1 MRDSIDFSNF
11 DQLPIQLQSVLT
23 YQVLEAREHLFHL
36 GEIATTLFAIKAGR
50 IRLLHYTESGQIV
63 NHYQVMVGE
72 VLAEVILFLD
82 HYACSAIAEER
93 TEVLV
98 FPKQAFL
105 AALQHNPDFATSFM
119 AQLTHRLYS
128 TKVMLELRG
137 IHSARDRVLH
147 YLRFIV
153 PPDQKSIVLEQPLK
167 AIAYDLGISPESLS
181 RALTQLENEGIIER
195 DKRNLRLIR

>member
-1 MRDSIDFSNF
+1 MRDSIDFSNV

-23 YQVLEAREHLFHL
+23 YQVLETGEHLFHQ
-36 GEIATTLFAIKAGR
+36 GEVATTLFAIKTGR
-50 IRLLHYTESGQIV
+50 VRLLHYTESGQV
-63 NHYQVMVGE
+63 LNHYQVMVGE

-82 HYACSAIAEER
+82 HYACSAIAAER

-98 FPKQAFL
+98 FPKPAFL
-105 AALQHNPDFATSFM
+105 AALQHSPNFATSFM
-119 AQLTHRLYS
+119 AQIAQRLHI

-147 YLRFIV
+147 YLRFII

-181 RALTQLENEGIIER
+181 RALTQLENEGMIER
-195 DKRNLRLIR
+195 DKRSLRLI

>member
-1 MRDSIDFSNF
+1 MRDSIDFSNVA
-11 DQLPIQLQSVLT
+11 QLPTQLQSVLT
-23 YQVLEAREHLFHL
+23 YQILETGEHLFHA
-36 GEIATTLFAIKAGR
+36 GEVAATLFAIKTGR
-50 IRLLHYTESGQIV
+50 VRLLHYTESGQVV

-82 HYACSAIAEER
+82 HYTCSAIAAER

-119 AQLTHRLYS
+119 AQLAYRLHL

-137 IHSARDRVLH
+137 IHSARDRVLY

-167 AIAYDLGISPESLS
+167 AIACDLGISPESLS
-181 RALTQLENEGIIER
+181 RALAQLENEGIIER
-195 DKRNLRLIR
+195 DKRNLRLI

>member
-23 YQVLEAREHLFHL
+23 YQVLQPGEHLFHA
-36 GEIATTLFAIKAGR
+36 GEVAATLYAIKTGR
-50 IRLLHYTESGQIV
+50 VQLLQYTESGQVV
-63 NHYQVMVGE
+63 NHYPVIVGE

-82 HYACSAIAEER
+82 RYTCSAIAAER

-105 AALQHNPDFATSFM
+105 AALQYNPDFATSFM
-119 AQLTHRLYS
+119 AQIAHRLHT

-147 YLRFIV
+147 YLRFVI
-153 PPDQKSIVLEQPLK
+153 PSDQKSIVLEQPLK

-181 RALTQLENEGIIER
+181 RALTQLENEGTIER
-195 DKRNLRLIR
+195 DKRNLRLI